1 MKIAISG
8 AHGVGKTTLAGK
20 LAKALAL
27 PQIEEVVRSVARDFG
42 FRTTG
47 QIQKSGLLDKCLF
60 QNTLFVRQAVTE
72 MQFKNG
78 FVSDRSML
86 DFVAYCYLYN
96 LPDHYV
102 EILQKEALRHSEFY
116 DLLVYCPIPDVVLE
130 NDGFRLTDKDSQKVV
145 DAAIRGLLNE
155 AECPVIGLGIDRSS
169 WEREVLEVCNLPRIG
184 S

>member
-1 MKIAISG
+1 MRIAISG
-8 AHGVGKTTLAGK
+8 AHGVGKTTLARK
-20 LAKALAL
+20 LAKTLDL
-27 PQIEEVVRSVARDFG
+27 PQIEEVVRSVAKDFG
-42 FRTTG
+42 FKTTG
-47 QIQKSGLLDKCLF
+47 QIRKAKELDKCLF

-102 EILQKEALRHSEFY
+102 EILQKEALRYSEFY

-130 NDGFRLTDKDSQKVV
+130 NDGFRLTDKDSQKFIDV
-145 DAAIRGLLNE
+145 AIRKLLNE
-155 AECPVIGLGIDRSS
+155 AACPVVWLRTDRGS
-169 WEREVLEVCNLPRIG
+169 WEREVLEVCNLLRTR